1 MHIQEETTI
10 GFCEPGPAQ
19 TRLDVRPRIGDR
31 DKYDRKTPMVTPMHV
46 IISVLAGFCIASIIN
61 VASVLTVP
69 ISISIYQGN
78 NFLALLLFV
87 LAGLS
92 DSLDGFLARKYGWTS
107 KFGEFADPVAD
118 KFLILSALLALA
130 FSNQIPIWVASIMLA
145 RDGIIIVGVI
155 LYFSLFE
162 NYNLLPNRWGK
173 HYTGWTIS
181 LFIIILLRGVFFNIP
196 LLLEQVALVGT
207 LSFLTLS
214 IISYL
219 KNPGK
224 EIFRQ
229 II

>member
-1 MHIQEETTI
+1 MLAVIPNAITI
-10 GFCEPGPAQ
+10 L
-19 TRLDVRPRIGDR
+19 RL
-31 DKYDRKTPMVTPMHV
+31 
-46 IISVLAGFCIASIIN
+46 F
-61 VASVLTVP
+61 LTVP

-92 DSLDGFLARKYGWTS
+92 DSLDGFIARKYGWTS

-181 LFIIILLRGVFFNIP
+181 LFIIILLRGVFFSIP
-196 LLLEQVALVGT
+196 LLLEQVALIGT

>member
-1 MHIQEETTI
+1 MSVIPNVITI
-10 GFCEPGPAQ
+10 L
-19 TRLDVRPRIGDR
+19 RLLLTIPIG
-31 DKYDRKTPMVTPMHV
+31 
-46 IISVLAGFCIASIIN
+46 
-61 VASVLTVP
+61 
-69 ISISIYQGN
+69 ISIYLSHEI
-78 NFLALLLFV
+78 FALCLFV
-87 LAGLS
+87 LAGFS
-92 DSLDGFLARKYGWTS
+92 DALDGYLARKYNWTS

-130 FSNQIPIWVASIMLA
+130 FSNQIPIWVASMMLA

>member
-1 MHIQEETTI
+1 MLAVIPNAITI
-10 GFCEPGPAQ
+10 L
-19 TRLDVRPRIGDR
+19 RL
-31 DKYDRKTPMVTPMHV
+31 
-46 IISVLAGFCIASIIN
+46 F
-61 VASVLTVP
+61 LTVP

-130 FSNQIPIWVASIMLA
+130 FSNQIPIWVASMMLA

-173 HYTGWTIS
+173 HYTGWTIA
-181 LFIIILLRGVFFNIP
+181 LFIIILLGGLVEGVNNLTVINVQ
-196 LLLEQVALVGT
+196 LILEKLALMGVII
-207 LSFLTLS
+207 FLILS
-214 IISYL
+214 ISSYM
-219 KNPGK
+219 KDQGSKIFN
-224 EIFRQ
+224 EIT
-229 II
+229 

>member
-1 MHIQEETTI
+1 MLAVIPNAITI
-10 GFCEPGPAQ
+10 L
-19 TRLDVRPRIGDR
+19 RL
-31 DKYDRKTPMVTPMHV
+31 
-46 IISVLAGFCIASIIN
+46 F
-61 VASVLTVP
+61 LTVP

-214 IISYL
+214 NAELISCPCVSVYGSAPISPHQSSRSRSEYAIVSGIQSSTCL
-219 KNPGK
+219 VVPCGK
-224 EIFRQ
+224 KTCTFEKPLG
-229 II
+229 